1 MNMDYLNSISISDCA
16 LLIIDC
22 QNDFL
27 AEGAPLENP
36 RGRAKLGNI
45 VAARA
50 WARENGIP
58 VVYTQETHRRQKM
71 DFGMETLR
79 GDPEHCLEDSEG
91 VQIVKELT
99 PDPSEYVVIKRRYSG
114 FYETDMDI
122 ILKGLKK
129 SAIILAGVDTNVCVY
144 STALD
149 AQFRGYKVIALS
161 DCTAGTSEE
170 IHNAFLQNINYILG
184 EVLTLEEVKN
194 IIQGAS

>member
-1 MNMDYLNSISISDCA
+1 MNEYLSSIRLEDTA

-36 RGRAKLGNI
+36 RGRAKLPQI
-45 VAARA
+45 QAARA
-50 WARENGIP
+50 WAKKHGVP
-58 VVYTQETHRRQKM
+58 VIYTQETHRRQKM

-91 VQIVKELT
+91 VRIVSELT
-99 PDPSEYVVIKRRYSG
+99 PDSEDYVVIKRRYSG

-129 SAIILAGVDTNVCVY
+129 SCVILAGVDTNVCVY

-161 DCTAGTSEE
+161 DCTAGTSVE
-170 IHNAFLQNINYILG
+170 IHEAFLQNIDYILG
-184 EVLTLEEVKN
+184 EVMTLPEL
-194 IIQGAS
+194 QAMFS

>member
-1 MNMDYLNSISISDCA
+1 MNMDYLNSIRAKDCA

-27 AEGAPLENP
+27 AVGAPLENP

-45 VAARA
+45 AAARA
-50 WARENGIP
+50 WAKANGVP
-58 VVYTQETHRRQKM
+58 VIYTQETHRRQKM

-91 VQIVKELT
+91 VKIVSELT
-99 PDPSEYVVIKRRYSG
+99 PDPEDYVVVKRRYSG
-114 FYETDMDI
+114 FYETDMEI
-122 ILKGLKK
+122 ILKGLGK
-129 SAIILAGVDTNVCVY
+129 SAIILTGVDTNVCVY

-170 IHNAFLQNINYILG
+170 IHQAFLQNIDYILG
-184 EVLTLEEVKN
+184 EVLTLDQLKG
-194 IIQGAS
+194 IIK